1 MSIVITICVKRHT
14 LSDGSYAFDVCIGE
28 LVLAAHRESDAW
40 RLAEDLRDTIHQ
52 HTCPF
57 RKFHP
62 SPGFAPGG
70 RIIA

>member
-52 HTCPF
+52 HTT
-57 RKFHP
+57 HLTEVTY
-62 SPGFAPGG
+62 AY
-70 RIIA
+70 